1 MIYLIFAFQKLKISV
16 PRDPYFPVISGLQ
29 NTHFRT
35 KDDTLKPVSIEAPWS
50 IGTSR
55 VSRGALSKMIT
66 SYKF

>member
-1 MIYLIFAFQKLKISV
+1 MG
-16 PRDPYFPVISGLQ
+16 PYFPVISGLQ

-50 IGTSR
+50 IRTSR